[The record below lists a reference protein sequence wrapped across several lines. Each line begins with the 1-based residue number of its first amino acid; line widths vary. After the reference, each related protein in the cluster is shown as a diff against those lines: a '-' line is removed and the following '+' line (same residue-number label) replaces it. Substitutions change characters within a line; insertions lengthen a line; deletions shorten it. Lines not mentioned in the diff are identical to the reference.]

1 MNPADLERLL
11 DRELQRLPAP
21 RAPETLL
28 PRVMA
33 AVDAAARR
41 PWYTQ
46 AWFTWPVGWQ
56 VASIAVAVIALTG
69 VVMALPMLL
78 PGVTS
83 VARQAPVVADV
94 SGEVSAAAA
103 RVESVTTAARVLW
116 RALLAP
122 VVPYA
127 FGLVLLMSLACA
139 LFGTVLNHLVF
150 GKALR

>member
-1 MNPADLERLL
+1 MDPADLERLV

-21 RAPETLL
+21 HAPETLL

-41 PWYTQ
+41 PWFRR

-56 VASIAVAVIALTG
+56 MASVAIGIIALTA
-69 VVMALPMLL
+69 VVMLL
-78 PGVTS
+78 PEVTS
-83 VARQAPVVADV
+83 AARQAPVVTDV
-94 SGEVSAAAA
+94 SGEVSAVAQQLDT
-103 RVESVTTAARVLW
+103 VTTAARVLW

>member
-1 MNPADLERLL
+1 MSSDLERLV
-11 DRELQRLPAP
+11 DRELSKLPAP
-21 RAPETLL
+21 RAPRTLL

-41 PWYTQ
+41 PWYTR

-56 VASIAVAVIALTG
+56 IASVTAAIVLLTG
-69 VVMALPMLL
+69 VVMLL
-78 PGVTS
+78 PGAAS
-83 VARQAPVVADV
+83 VARETPVVAGV
-94 SGEVSAAAA
+94 SGEVSAAAQQ
-103 RVESVTTAARVLW
+103 VESVTTAARVVW

-127 FGLVLLMSLACA
+127 FGLVLIMSLACGI
-139 LFGTVLNHLVF
+139 FGTVLNHLVF

>member
-11 DRELQRLPAP
+11 DRELRRLPAP

-33 AVDAAARR
+33 AVEATARR
-41 PWYTQ
+41 PWYTR
-46 AWFTWPVGWQ
+46 AWFTWPIGWQ
-56 VASIAVAVIALTG
+56 VASVAVAVLALTG
-69 VVMALPMLL
+69 LVMLV

-83 VARQAPVVADV
+83 AAREAPVVADV
-94 SGEVSAAAA
+94 GGEVSAAAA
-103 RVESVTTAARVLW
+103 RVESVTTTARVLW

-127 FGLVLLMSLACA
+127 FGLVLIMSLACA

>member
-1 MNPADLERLL
+1 MNPADLERLV

-41 PWYTQ
+41 PWYTR
-46 AWFTWPVGWQ
+46 AWFTWPLGWQ
-56 VASIAVAVIALTG
+56 LAAVTLGIVVLTEAVMFVADLTS
-69 VVMALPMLL
+69 A
-78 PGVTS
+78 
-83 VARQAPVVADV
+83 ARETQVVADV
-94 SGEVSAAAA
+94 GGEVSSAAQQM
-103 RVESVTTAARVLW
+103 ESVTTAARVLW

-127 FGLVLLMSLACA
+127 
-139 LFGTVLNHLVF
+139 
-150 GKALR
+150 

>member
-1 MNPADLERLL
+1 MNPADPLERLV
-11 DRELQRLPAP
+11 DRELSRLPAP
-21 RAPETLL
+21 RAPESLL

-41 PWYTQ
+41 PWYTR

-56 VASIAVAVIALTG
+56 VASVAIAIVALTG
-69 VVMALPMLL
+69 IVMLL
-78 PGVTS
+78 PGVAS
-83 VARQAPVVADV
+83 AARQAPVVAGV
-94 SGEVSAAAA
+94 SGEVSQAAQQ
-103 RVESVTTAARVLW
+103 VETVTTAARVLW

-139 LFGTVLNHLVF
+139 VFGTVLNHLVF

>member
-1 MNPADLERLL
+1 MNPADLERLV

-41 PWYTQ
+41 PWYTR
-46 AWFTWPVGWQ
+46 AWFTWPLGWQ
-56 VASIAVAVIALTG
+56 AASVTLGIIALTAA
-69 VVMALPMLL
+69 VMFIPD
-78 PGVTS
+78 VTS
-83 VARQAPVVADV
+83 AARGTQVVAGV
-94 SGEVSAAAA
+94 SGEVSSAAQQM
-103 RVESVTTAARVLW
+103 ESVTTAARVLW

-127 FGLVLLMSLACA
+127 FSLVLLMCLACA

>member
-1 MNPADLERLL
+1 MNSADLERLV

-28 PRVMA
+28 PRVLA

-41 PWYTQ
+41 PWYRR
-46 AWFTWPVGWQ
+46 AWFTWPIGWQ
-56 VASIAVAVIALTG
+56 VASVSLGIIALTTI
-69 VVMALPMLL
+69 VMFIPD
-78 PGVTS
+78 VTS
-83 VARQAPVVADV
+83 AARDARVVTGV
-94 SGEVSAAAA
+94 SGEVSSAAQQM
-103 RVESVTTAARVLW
+103 ESVTTAARVLW

-127 FGLVLLMSLACA
+127 FGLVLLMCLACA